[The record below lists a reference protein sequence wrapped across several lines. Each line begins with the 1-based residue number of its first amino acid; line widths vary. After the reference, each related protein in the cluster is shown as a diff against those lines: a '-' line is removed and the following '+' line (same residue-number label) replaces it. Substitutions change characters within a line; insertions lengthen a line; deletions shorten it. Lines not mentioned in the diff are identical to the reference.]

1 MGVHILQGSRLG
13 AIHVQLA
20 LLLKPDA
27 VKPLL
32 ARSACAGK
40 PRDPPGAR
48 HSHHPRQARSACPQ
62 ARCSSSTSLDDH
74 GHAVA

>member
-1 MGVHILQGSRLG
+1 MHVQTTQGSRLG

-40 PRDPPGAR
+40 PRDSVIRPGACR
-48 HSHHPRQARSACPQ
+48 
-62 ARCSSSTSLDDH
+62 
-74 GHAVA
+74 